1 MAKAPDDPNAP
12 SEPQQGRRPAAKQKP
27 ARDPAKHSKKDPAK
41 PTRAK
46 AARPDEPPTDPALA
60 DLLNPGIGQG
70 TAGPGSQTGL
80 KPPADNSFDRRADF
94 AAAHRARK
102 STPQGLGEAPQTPYR
117 STRLGELD
125 PDLAKA
131 LGLHGEDSDDDSARP
146 PPQSAPTAPRDPR
159 RATLRGIT

>member
-12 SEPQQGRRPAAKQKP
+12 SEPQQGRRPAPKQKP
-27 ARDPAKHSKKDPAK
+27 ARDPAKHSKKEPAR

-46 AARPDEPPTDPALA
+46 AARQDLPPSDPALA
-60 DLLNPGIGQG
+60 ELLNPGIGQG

-94 AAAHRARK
+94 SAAHRARK
-102 STPQGLGEAPQTPYR
+102 STAQGAQGLGEAPQTPYR

-131 LGLHGEDSDDDSARP
+131 LGLHGEDSDDA
-146 PPQSAPTAPRDPR
+146 
-159 RATLRGIT
+159 

>member
-12 SEPQQGRRPAAKQKP
+12 QRPKQKP

-46 AARPDEPPTDPALA
+46 AARPEQPAIEPALA

-70 TAGPGSQTGL
+70 TAGPGSQTGR
-80 KPPADNSFDRRADF
+80 KPPPANSFDRRADF
-94 AAAHRARK
+94 AAARRARK
-102 STPQGLGEAPQTPYR
+102 SPAQGLGEAPQAPYR
-117 STRLGELD
+117 GAAPLGELD

-131 LGLHGEDSDDDSARP
+131 LGLHDEDAALP
-146 PPQSAPTAPRDPR
+146 PAGSEQP
-159 RATLRGIT
+159 